1 MGGRMFLK
9 QLEVGNFSVFA
20 YLMALFP
27 PPPSLRMN
35 AFTIPS

>member
-9 QLEVGNFSVFA
+9 QPEVGNFSVFA

-27 PPPSLRMN
+27 LPPLRKN

>member
-20 YLMALFP
+20 YLMILFP
-27 PPPSLRMN
+27 PPPLRMN